1 MADTGS
7 MEPERPININIT
19 RGNKEISEKYNKF
32 KEYIIINNLE
42 LQSTVSTLKARICEL
57 TSDVNEKELE
67 EDKTE
72 TRVRYLRGLVNN
84 LNELKKGYLEIGKYR
99 GTLVKETAL
108 IWTNI
113 YNISKK
119 YHTTLIVYNI
129 IFGVQNIIYVLLSY
143 TYFRLL
149 LNVTINIIVIY
160 TIVRTYLEYY
170 NQVKKYK
177 GDIKILMDTTS
188 QKIKDAEK
196 ELLKLEDATLSLDNW
211 IYEI

>member
-1 MADTGS
+1 M
-7 MEPERPININIT
+7 
-19 RGNKEISEKYNKF
+19 
-32 KEYIIINNLE
+32 
-42 LQSTVSTLKARICEL
+42 
-57 TSDVNEKELE
+57 
-67 EDKTE
+67 
-72 TRVRYLRGLVNN
+72 
-84 LNELKKGYLEIGKYR
+84 
-99 GTLVKETAL
+99 
-108 IWTNI
+108 
-113 YNISKK
+113 
-119 YHTTLIVYNI
+119 
-129 IFGVQNIIYVLLSY
+129 
-143 TYFRLL
+143 L